1 MRYLITYSPGN
12 NDVSCFTKLN
22 YPRFCKL
29 ILIAAFALSVCVQET
44 VYAKQQPVS
53 TKSQANIF
61 KSVSSLPQIQRVDTA
76 LSIYKINCRKKSEF
90 QAMSVL
96 DSLTLMAR
104 NLGDQQ
110 LECAVYEMRADYY
123 SVNYGF
129 NPKGIYYYSQAVYY
143 AQKHQLKLEEGA
155 CLHKKALYYAL
166 FKRNTAACQYFLDA
180 QEIFSKIGF
189 DKVPNIASYLWD
201 FAAFYYSIGDYDD
214 CKIYLTRALKYNIPR
229 LRDKISM
236 TNTIGLVYRN
246 YEEYTLALA
255 VFNQALNMAI
265 AGKDT
270 AWIGIANGNIGS
282 VYFMQKQYNKAL
294 PYLHTDY
301 AVSLKYKETL
311 NAAITLLRLVH
322 ISLETN
328 QLKQAGLQIIG
339 IDTLLGQQKTN
350 VLQYQTDLYKVKA
363 IYYERTGNLKQALA
377 FREKFEASKDS
388 LIKQDNIA
396 AVDRV
401 SLQWEKDKHLI
412 QLNQIK
418 ANAQVAATQMTFI
431 IGLMGLLLIASVVV
445 YRRRILRVKKDREI
459 LLSQK
464 STVDEDLKNA
474 TTALV
479 IYTKSLRNK
488 NELIEQFRK
497 KVEQLQANVHN
508 EIEIEKLNNLVQTHI
523 MTDETWNEFKKLFGK
538 VHTKFFYNL
547 SVKYPKISVTDT
559 RLLSL
564 VKLGLNNREMAN
576 MLGITVEGIKKAK
589 QRLRK
594 KMDLTEEEDI
604 DTAIAEF

>member
-1 MRYLITYSPGN
+1 MRYHITSSPGN

-22 YPRFCKL
+22 YPWLCGL
-29 ILIAAFALSVCVQET
+29 ILIAIFALSVGVQSN
-44 VYAKQQPVS
+44 VYAQQRPALAKNQ
-53 TKSQANIF
+53 TNIF
-61 KSVSSLPQIQRVDTA
+61 KSVSSLPISQRIDKA
-76 LSIYKINCRKKSEF
+76 QGIYKINCRKASEAE
-90 QAMSVL
+90 AMNML
-96 DSLTLMAR
+96 DSLTSQAR
-104 NLGDQQ
+104 DLGDQQ

-129 NPKGIYYYSQAVYY
+129 NPKGIYYYSQAIYY
-143 AQKHQLKLEEGA
+143 AQRHQLKLEEGLY
-155 CLHKKALYYAL
+155 LHRKALYYAL

-214 CKIYLTRALKYNIPR
+214 CKIYLTRALKYDIPKV
-229 LRDKISM
+229 RDKINM

-246 YEEYTLALA
+246 YEKYSQALA
-255 VFNQALNMAI
+255 IFNQALNMAI

-270 AWIGIANGNIGS
+270 VWIGIANGNIGS
-282 VYFMQKQYNKAL
+282 VYFMQKQYARAL
-294 PYLHTDY
+294 PYLLTDY
-301 AVSLKYKETL
+301 TVSLKYRETL
-311 NAAITLLRLVH
+311 NAAIALLRLAH

-328 QLKQAGLQIIG
+328 QLKQARLQITV
-339 IDTLLGQQKTN
+339 IDTLLRQQKTN
-350 VLQYQTDLYKVKA
+350 VLKYQTDLHKIKA
-363 IYYERTGNLKQALA
+363 IYYERTGNLKQALI
-377 FREKFEASKDS
+377 FREKYETAKDS

-418 ANAQVAATQMTFI
+418 ANAQVAATEMTFI
-431 IGLMGLLLIASVVV
+431 IGLLGILLIASVII
-445 YRRRILRVKKDREI
+445 YRRRILRVKKDKEI

-464 STVDEDLKNA
+464 SNVDEDLKNA
-474 TTALV
+474 TAALI

-497 KVEQLQANVHN
+497 KVEQLQANAHN
-508 EIEIEKLNNLVQTHI
+508 EVEVEKLNNLVQTHI

-547 SVKYPKISVTDT
+547 SAKYPKISVTDT

-564 VKLGLNNREMAN
+564 IKLGLNNREMAN

-594 KMDLTEEEDI
+594 KMNLMEDEDI